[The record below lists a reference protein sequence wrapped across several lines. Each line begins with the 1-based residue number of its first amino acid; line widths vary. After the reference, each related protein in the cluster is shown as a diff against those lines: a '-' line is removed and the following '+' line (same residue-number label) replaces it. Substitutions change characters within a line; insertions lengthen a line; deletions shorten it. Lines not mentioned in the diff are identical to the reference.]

1 MGRQIKLLYFSSTMI
16 LEFCKKHPV
25 NMYTRNLAERGDI
38 LTPSPAMG
46 EFFDCLLNKG
56 RLITQEDY
64 ITYTH
69 NQWHEWFTGL
79 QSQQKEGIVARL
91 ARNFYPSAID
101 TVHAWALLV
110 ESGKFKSAVIDI
122 LEDAVGKTDLTV
134 EAKNGYKYKIGLSI
148 DNRYSRQREAY
159 KRAYRGD
166 VPDDLIDIRLPMER
180 NKIGNK
186 RWYEIEDFEPLFEQI
201 RKKEPAVNRIEVASP
216 IALPKASNTAV
227 NILSVQQSLSDS
239 V

>member
-1 MGRQIKLLYFSSTMI
+1 MGRQIKLLYFSSTTI

-25 NMYTRNLAERGDI
+25 NMYTRDLAELGDI
-38 LTPSPAMG
+38 LTPTPAMG
-46 EFFDCLLNKG
+46 EFFDCLMDVG

-64 ITYTH
+64 ITYAL

-79 QSQQKEGIVARL
+79 PSQQKEGTVARL

-101 TVHAWALLV
+101 TIHAWALLV
-110 ESGKFKSAVIDI
+110 ESGKFKSAIIDI

-148 DNRYSRQREAY
+148 DNPYSRQREVY
-159 KRAYRGD
+159 KRTYRGD

-186 RWYEIEDFEPLFEQI
+186 RWYEIEDFEPLFGQI
-201 RKKEPAVNRIEVASP
+201 RKKELAVNRINPHIKKDTRLQIGTKDNPRQLTEWFG
-216 IALPKASNTAV
+216 K
-227 NILSVQQSLSDS
+227 
-239 V
+239 